1 MCLSHKL
8 GLTAAVD
15 VTLNTNRQLNTILIN
30 VHIFH
35 QLYLSYYFISFLKRI
50 QPSSPKKLGCY
61 LKLKPNSVSQCF
73 AFTNDNF
80 SKSSIIHVVIS
91 FIDLHRNPTAELKQ
105 FNKQTKHFS
114 FHNSDTHDHEWNH
127 WSNKYP
133 VGLNIGTNISSHQ
146 YLQLVVSIVYI
157 PVYLISLQY
166 IAVQYSVLF
175 GSLCSTSAHYFEP
188 QRLKP
193 VSDNPFHTHPF
204 HCYQLMFGM
213 FQAGVFEALH
223 NIARLLLT
231 LSQLN

>member
-114 FHNSDTHDHEWNH
+114 FHNSDTHDHE
-127 WSNKYP
+127 
-133 VGLNIGTNISSHQ
+133 
-146 YLQLVVSIVYI
+146 
-157 PVYLISLQY
+157 
-166 IAVQYSVLF
+166 
-175 GSLCSTSAHYFEP
+175 
-188 QRLKP
+188 
-193 VSDNPFHTHPF
+193 
-204 HCYQLMFGM
+204 
-213 FQAGVFEALH
+213 
-223 NIARLLLT
+223 
-231 LSQLN
+231 